1 MHLLALQEIG
11 RGFPSGYRFGHTAH
25 KHVDAELLHE
35 LGMEWSI
42 ERMRGICC
50 IAHGEHSLHAHG
62 NEKLIEGHRVHE
74 EGMNTSHTKGG
85 EFLQGELQQRTSCH
99 DMQFGIVFLEKAQS
113 HDGFGAG
120 LYLVE
125 EKQGLAGY
133 DGDLKVVGEF
143 GGDEAY
149 IKVALEEDGYGL
161 VALEVDFCKM
171 LELSAE
177 LSHSRRLAN
186 LTCSTKQEWLMNDAL
201 LPFQEHLVD
210 STCNIILH
218 SCYIA

>member
-11 RGFPSGYRFGHTAH
+11 CGFPSGYRFGHTAH
-25 KHVDAELLHE
+25 KHIYAQLFHKF
-35 LGMEWSI
+35 GMKRLV
-42 ERMRGICC
+42 ERTRDICS
-50 IAHGEHSLHAHG
+50 IAHGEHSLHTHG
-62 NEKLIEGHRVHE
+62 YEKLIEGHGVHE
-74 EGMNTSHTKGG
+74 KGMNTSHTKGG

-143 GGDEAY
+143 GGNEPY
-149 IKVALEEDGYGL
+149 IKVTLEEDGYGL
-161 VALEVDFCKM
+161 VALKVDFCKM
-171 LELSAE
+171 PELLAK
-177 LSHSRRLAN
+177 LSHGRRLAH
-186 LTCSTKQEWLMNDAL
+186 LTCSTKQERLMNVAL
-201 LPFQEHLVD
+201 LPFQKHLVD